1 MTIPPLPIRG
11 QNVMRL
17 ARERL
22 LIVGQTAEWYGTKG
36 ERIGSKRRARM
47 EQLTGESRTR
57 GEREWSKG

>member
-1 MTIPPLPIRG
+1 MAILPLPIRG

-22 LIVGQTAEWYGTKG
+22 LIVEQTAEWYGTKG

-47 EQLTGESRTR
+47 EHLTGERRTR
-57 GEREWSKG
+57 GEREWIKG

>member
-1 MTIPPLPIRG
+1 MAILPLPIRG

-17 ARERL
+17 AREHL
-22 LIVGQTAEWYGTKG
+22 PIVGQTAEWYGTKG
-36 ERIGSKRRARM
+36 DRIGSKRRARM